1 MQKKLIS
8 ILVDGVSADTFEKH
22 AHRLPNMRRLA
33 ERGLR
38 VRRLKSTVPAT
49 SVPGRATMLT
59 GVGPQV
65 HGIYGNHI
73 FSGDAFVTPLAE
85 DLLAPTIATHASRA
99 GLDVACI
106 GHALIHPKDASVY
119 VSPWWLR
126 GYMTGSR
133 FSKMVTPEALAASR
147 AIHDPED
154 RLARAGLT
162 EMDAFKD
169 AADGGAPHLI
179 SGLALDQFLN
189 RAVVALLGSDRAPD
203 LLLTEIEMPDA
214 FQHYL
219 GYDSPAG
226 IWSVEFADMLIGNLL
241 AVLERTGR
249 SDDYVIAVASDHG
262 HGPVDTA
269 IFPEAIIPDMNWM
282 TEGASLYVSLKTP
295 GDLERVAERL
305 LPYGVELWQ
314 DHHVPESLRGRVAM
328 FVAPPRHSFEERPSD
343 ASGSDASGPL
353 LATGRPQLIS
363 THGFRPGSP
372 EDDRMFI
379 LSGAGIAPQ
388 IIEEADADQFTPT
401 LARVL
406 GLPLQPYAGP
416 SLITEESHP

>member
-22 AHRLPNMRRLA
+22 VHRLPNMRQLA
-33 ERGLR
+33 ETGLR
-38 VRRLKSTVPAT
+38 VRRLKSAVPAT

-59 GVGPQV
+59 GVGPEM

-73 FSGDAFVTPLAE
+73 FRSDAFVAPLAE
-85 DLLAPTIATHASRA
+85 DLLVPTIATHAKQA
-99 GLDVACI
+99 GLDVASI
-106 GHALIHPKDASVY
+106 GQALVDPADTSVY

-126 GYMTGSR
+126 GFITGHR

-162 EMDAFKD
+162 EMDAFRN

-189 RAVVALLGSDRAPD
+189 RAVVALLGSDQPPD
-203 LLLTEIEMPDA
+203 LVLTEIEMPDA
-214 FQHYL
+214 FQHDL
-219 GYDSPAG
+219 GYDSPAA

-241 AVLERTGR
+241 AVLDRTGR
-249 SDDYVIAVASDHG
+249 RDDYVIGVASDHG

-269 IFPEAIIPDMNWM
+269 IYPEAIIPEMLWM
-282 TEGASLYVSLKTP
+282 TEGASLYVFLKNAD
-295 GDLERVAERL
+295 DLEQATERL
-305 LPYGVELWQ
+305 ATFGVELWN
-314 DHHVPESLRGRVAM
+314 HTHVPEAMRGKVAM
-328 FVAPPRHSFEERPSD
+328 FVAPPMHSFEEHPGEAKGN
-343 ASGSDASGPL
+343 ASAVGYPHY
-353 LATGRPQLIS
+353 IS
-363 THGFRPGSP
+363 THGFRPGSR

-379 LSGAGIAPQ
+379 LSGGGIAPQ
-388 IIEEADADQFTPT
+388 IIEEAHADQFAPT

-406 GLPLQPYAGP
+406 GLPLEPFAGQP
-416 SLITEESHP
+416 LILGS

>member
-1 MQKKLIS
+1 
-8 ILVDGVSADTFEKH
+8 H
-22 AHRLPNMRRLA
+22 AHRLPNMRQLA

-59 GVGPQV
+59 GVGPAV

-73 FSGDAFVTPLAE
+73 FRGDAFVAPLAG
-85 DLLAPTIATHASRA
+85 DLLVPTIATHARQA
-99 GLDVACI
+99 GLDVAAI
-106 GHALIHPKDASVY
+106 GHALVDPADTSVY

-126 GYMTGSR
+126 GFMTGHR
-133 FSKMVTPEALAASR
+133 FSKMVTSEALAASR

-154 RLARAGLT
+154 RLAQAGLT
-162 EMDAFKD
+162 DMEAFRN

-189 RAVVALLGSDRAPD
+189 RAVIALLGSDRPPD

-226 IWSVEFADMLIGNLL
+226 IWSVEFADMLLGNLL

-249 SDDYVIAVASDHG
+249 RDDYVVAVASDHG

-269 IFPEAIIPDMNWM
+269 IYPEAIIPEMLWM
-282 TEGASLYVSLKTP
+282 TEGASLYIFLENAD
-295 GDLERVAERL
+295 DLETATERL
-305 LPYGVELWQ
+305 APFGVELWNNK
-314 DHHVPESLRGRVAM
+314 HVPEAMRGKVAM

-343 ASGSDASGPL
+343 ATGPL
-353 LATGRPQLIS
+353 VATGRPRLIS

-379 LSGAGIAPQ
+379 LSGGGIAPQ
-388 IIEEADADQFTPT
+388 IVEEADADQFAPT

-406 GLPLQPYAGP
+406 GLALEPYAGRT
-416 SLITEESHP
+416 LIAEESQL